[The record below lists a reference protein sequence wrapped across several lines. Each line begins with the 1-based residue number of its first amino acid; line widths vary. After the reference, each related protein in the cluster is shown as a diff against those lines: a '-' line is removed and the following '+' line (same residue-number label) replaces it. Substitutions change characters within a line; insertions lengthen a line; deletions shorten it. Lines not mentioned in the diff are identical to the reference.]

1 MLVNR
6 RLVHAGALL
15 PLNLFMAHQV
25 FGGSDFL
32 KEAQLLNPVVILT
45 LSLYQG
51 NLGRIVPSRSLFR
64 GVECFRHGKL
74 YILFPYT
81 FMHAVCLVGKRPV
94 A

>member
-1 MLVNR
+1 M
-6 RLVHAGALL
+6 HAGALL

-25 FGGSDFL
+25 LGGSDFL
-32 KEAQLLNPVVILT
+32 KEAQILNQVVILT

-51 NLGRIVPSRSLFR
+51 NLGRLVQSRSLFR

-74 YILFPYT
+74 YILFPYS